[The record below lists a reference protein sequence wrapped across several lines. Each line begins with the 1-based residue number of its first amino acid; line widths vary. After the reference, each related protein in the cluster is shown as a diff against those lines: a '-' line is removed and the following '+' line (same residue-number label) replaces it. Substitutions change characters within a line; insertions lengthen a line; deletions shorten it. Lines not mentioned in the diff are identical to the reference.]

1 MTQSNNQNSS
11 SRWAGKILLILV
23 WIILLWGRYII
34 WVYNGLLSS
43 DESIKSL
50 QAQVDNM
57 YERRADLV
65 PQVSAVVKKYA
76 EYEWWVL
83 TGIAGLRSNATAL
96 ENMAKQGD
104 VKSEAFG
111 TLLAS
116 TLGGMKIISENYPT
130 LKADTQFTNLYTTL
144 EGSENRIRTAIMD
157 YNDAIVPYNT
167 KVRTF
172 PTNLVANFLG
182 MGTKDRITPAEE
194 KDIKA
199 VPDVEWLLD

>member
-1 MTQSNNQNSS
+1 M
-11 SRWAGKILLILV
+11 
-23 WIILLWGRYII
+23 

-172 PTNLVANFLG
+172 PTNLVANFLD
-182 MGTKDRITPAEE
+182 MGAKDRITPAEW

>member
-1 MTQSNNQNSS
+1 M
-11 SRWAGKILLILV
+11 G
-23 WIILLWGRYII
+23 
-34 WVYNGLLSS
+34 VYNWLLQS
-43 DESIKSL
+43 DEEIKTL

-57 YERRADLV
+57 YERRSDLV

-83 TGIAGLRSNATAL
+83 TGIAWLRSNATAL
-96 ENMAKQGD
+96 ENMAKAGD

-116 TLGGMKIISENYPT
+116 TMGGMKIISENYPT
-130 LKADTQFTNLYTTL
+130 LKADQQFTNLYTTL

-157 YNDAIVPYNT
+157 YNNAIIPYNT
-167 KVRTF
+167 KTRTF
-172 PTNLVANFLG
+172 PTNLVANFLH
-182 MGTKDRITPAEE
+182 MWAKNRITPTEW

-199 VPDVEWLLD
+199 VPDVEWLLN

>member
-1 MTQSNNQNSS
+1 
-11 SRWAGKILLILV
+11 
-23 WIILLWGRYII
+23 
-34 WVYNGLLSS
+34 
-43 DESIKSL
+43 
-50 QAQVDNM
+50 
-57 YERRADLV
+57 
-65 PQVSAVVKKYA
+65 
-76 EYEWWVL
+76 
-83 TGIAGLRSNATAL
+83 
-96 ENMAKQGD
+96 MAKQGD

-182 MGTKDRITPAEE
+182 MGTKDRITPTEG

-199 VPDVEWLLD
+199 VPDVE